1 MDRSFRDVAA
11 KFEALGYDVK
21 MPGLLGNDDK
31 QLLHMMQM
39 NHVWSQKPDGLP
51 NLSMLYLKNRDFFL
65 NVLINHFCLTSEN
78 SFVFLLLV

>member
-31 QLLHMMQM
+31 QLFNRMQM
-39 NHVWSQKPDGLP
+39 NHVWSQKEDGLS
-51 NLSMLYLKNRDFFL
+51 NLSMLDLKNGDFFP

-78 SFVFLLLV
+78 